1 MFSSVIAGWSDIS
14 SRESSEL
21 VQLNPGYF
29 WMSLNCL
36 SSAGYV
42 LYMRKRIKHFN
53 FKDFDTVYYN
63 NLLSLPVMLLLSM
76 TLEGWTSGEIS
87 RTL

>member
-1 MFSSVIAGWSDIS
+1 MIAGWSDIS
-14 SRESSEL
+14 SQGPTEL
-21 VQLNPGYF
+21 DQLNPGYM
-29 WMSLNCL
+29 WMALNCL

-76 TLEGWTSGEIS
+76 TLEGWISGEIG

>member
-1 MFSSVIAGWSDIS
+1 MIAGWSDIS
-14 SRESSEL
+14 SQSSTEL
-21 VQLNPGYF
+21 VQLNPGYL
-29 WMSLNCL
+29 WMALNCF

-76 TLEGWTSGEIS
+76 TLEGWMSGEIS

>member
-1 MFSSVIAGWSDIS
+1 
-14 SRESSEL
+14 
-21 VQLNPGYF
+21 
-29 WMSLNCL
+29 
-36 SSAGYV
+36 
-42 LYMRKRIKHFN
+42 MRKRIKHFN

-76 TLEGWTSGEIS
+76 TLEGWMSGEIS